1 MIFDETA
8 QEYCRMS
15 WFLIETDEG
24 LCLGS
29 NKQPNGKRFLVI
41 IHSMELI
48 DEQSEN
54 MYVDR
59 KVRFMWKQ
67 GIVEGKIRLASD
79 ERDSVDNELKML
91 QENEAENAVSQSNK
105 PNSYIVQ
112 YRRGT
117 DAIIYRILHEKV
129 SAEDMQKSVVLEDD
143 IPYVAKILYM
153 NESQEL
159 LLQELNLLKDKCFEA
174 TFTES
179 RDGEKLDNDWLLIQ
193 YSTGP
198 LNLTYKIIN
207 YSDTVWQNEN
217 KFKDVVAY
225 ITASD
230 VTFQGIVLSKS
241 QDYDELKKTLQV
253 IEKVGLTSTF
263 PLDPS
268 SEAKSFRLL
277 AKSNHTRE
285 EKEKEENSI
294 DKDTCVINPLCEK
307 ASDVPENHDLKA
319 TNSLIDL
326 SRLSGGSDRDRPAK
340 SDIVYDYYGQ
350 KRESQSSQQHDAEE
364 GERQRAK
371 STPSI
376 SLLPQHDAR
385 ELANEVKGKQRRHTD
400 TRLSTRKSV
409 KKREPKETILQV
421 IDYTIGEDFVETPKN
436 KERGRKSETLSV
448 QKTGCDMLPAP
459 VLRDKCARIDY
470 LEEQVLML
478 RQELRS
484 IKEEFVPMEDLLR
497 FNSLSERLRELNSLL
512 SDLKHN
518 CNRTRFSDYPDDEE
532 ALEKH
537 IRTINFDNP
546 PNEIATCSAPSS
558 PEVTTKEEQPPLP
571 SPLPTP
577 PEERDCDFTNVPL
590 AMPRHENFKIVND
603 YRVDPEVRRQR
614 LDKREQERAQV
625 RCQNHKQQQFPENA
639 EPLGMPEKVDSKSK
653 CLRFEWDTSPIPPLL
668 DVDQDRKKAAS
679 LPTSSLYVPEA
690 VLTKR
695 TSEVQTDRHR
705 WGPTRKKTSKCSHLD
720 SRRTSEF
727 EHPDS
732 RRSSDKGRKS
742 EFDRELTSE
751 AQTDHHKW
759 GPTRKKRTTCS
770 HLDPRRTTEFD
781 EDPLSP
787 ARASNASSSRR
798 RSSMQN
804 RSSENSHEM
813 CANMNLPLL
822 TSNLTEAIYDV
833 IENVQPSNIA
843 LTILL
848 QVNNLYHINVSVMRT
863 GQSLGCLYATEECI
877 IEANRRHVF
886 EDFLTF
892 FVVDSMNTM
901 EQKNKILSHSFDYVK
916 N

>member
-1 MIFDETA
+1 MFIFIHIFDL
-8 QEYCRMS
+8 
-15 WFLIETDEG
+15 FIE
-24 LCLGS
+24 
-29 NKQPNGKRFLVI
+29 
-41 IHSMELI
+41 
-48 DEQSEN
+48 
-54 MYVDR
+54 
-59 KVRFMWKQ
+59 
-67 GIVEGKIRLASD
+67 
-79 ERDSVDNELKML
+79 
-91 QENEAENAVSQSNK
+91 
-105 PNSYIVQ
+105 
-112 YRRGT
+112 
-117 DAIIYRILHEKV
+117 
-129 SAEDMQKSVVLEDD
+129 
-143 IPYVAKILYM
+143 
-153 NESQEL
+153 
-159 LLQELNLLKDKCFEA
+159 
-174 TFTES
+174 
-179 RDGEKLDNDWLLIQ
+179 
-193 YSTGP
+193 
-198 LNLTYKIIN
+198 
-207 YSDTVWQNEN
+207 
-217 KFKDVVAY
+217 
-225 ITASD
+225 
-230 VTFQGIVLSKS
+230 
-241 QDYDELKKTLQV
+241 
-253 IEKVGLTSTF
+253 
-263 PLDPS
+263 
-268 SEAKSFRLL
+268 SFRLL

-285 EKEKEENSI
+285 EKEKEESSI
-294 DKDTCVINPLCEK
+294 DKDTCVINPLCGE

-326 SRLSGGSDRDRPAK
+326 SRLSGGSDRDRPVK
-340 SDIVYDYYGQ
+340 SDIVYDYYGK

-376 SLLPQHDAR
+376 SLLPQHDAC

-436 KERGRKSETLSV
+436 KERGRKSETVSV

-459 VLRDKCARIDY
+459 VFRDKCARIDY
-470 LEEQVLML
+470 LEEQVLIL
-478 RQELRS
+478 RQELRR

-546 PNEIATCSAPSS
+546 PDEIATSSAPSS

-571 SPLPTP
+571 SSLPTP

-590 AMPRHENFKIVND
+590 AIPRHENFKIVND

-690 VLTKR
+690 VLTKH

>member
-1 MIFDETA
+1 MFFDETA

-48 DEQSEN
+48 DDESDN

-91 QENEAENAVSQSNK
+91 QENEAGNVVSQSHK
-105 PNSYIVQ
+105 PNNYIVQ

-117 DAIIYRILHEKV
+117 DTIIYRILREKESV
-129 SAEDMQKSVVLEDD
+129 EDMQKSVILEDD

-179 RDGEKLDNDWLLIQ
+179 RDSEKLENDWLLIQ

-198 LNLTYKIIN
+198 LNLIYKIIN

-253 IEKVGLTSTF
+253 IEKVGLTSAF
-263 PLDPS
+263 PLDPF

-277 AKSNHTRE
+277 ATSNHIRE

-294 DKDTCVINPLCEK
+294 DRDTCVINPLCGK
-307 ASDVPENHDLKA
+307 SSDVFENHNLKA
-319 TNSLIDL
+319 TESLIDL
-326 SRLSGGSDRDRPAK
+326 SRLSGGSDRDGPAK
-340 SDIVYDYYGQ
+340 SDIVYDYQGQ
-350 KRESQSSQQHDAEE
+350 NRESQNWQQLDAEE
-364 GERQRAK
+364 GQRQRSK
-371 STPSI
+371 STSSVSP
-376 SLLPQHDAR
+376 LTQHDTR

-400 TRLSTRKSV
+400 TRRSSRKSI

-421 IDYTIGEDFVETPKN
+421 IDYTIGEDFVETPKA
-436 KERGRKSETLSV
+436 KEPGHKSEILSL
-448 QKTGCDMLPAP
+448 QPTGCDMLPAP

-478 RQELRS
+478 RQELSR
-484 IKEEFVPMEDLLR
+484 IKEEFVPVEDLLR

-546 PNEIATCSAPSS
+546 PNEVSTSSPPSS
-558 PEVTTKEEQPPLP
+558 PEVVRKGEPALLP
-571 SPLPTP
+571 SALPTA
-577 PEERDCDFTNVPL
+577 PEEKECDFTNVPL
-590 AMPRHENFKIVND
+590 AMPRNENFKIVND

-614 LDKREQERAQV
+614 LDKRDQERAQI

-639 EPLGMPEKVDSKSK
+639 EPLGMPERVDSKSK

-668 DVDQDRKKAAS
+668 DVDQGQKKATS
-679 LPTSSLYVPEA
+679 LPTSTLYVPEA

-720 SRRTSEF
+720 IRRTSEF

-742 EFDRELTSE
+742 EFDREITSE

-759 GPTRKKRTTCS
+759 GPTPKKRTTCS

-781 EDPLSP
+781 DDLLSP
-787 ARASNASSSRR
+787 ARASNASRSRG
-798 RSSMQN
+798 RSLTQN
-804 RSSENSHEM
+804 RNSENSQEM

-822 TSNLTEAIYDV
+822 TSNLPEAIYDV

-848 QVNNLYHINVSVMRT
+848 QINNLYHINVSVMRT